1 MQSRLCIHRPSQLGY
16 CYHLSDLRIRPS
28 WRNQHQATYDLGACL
43 SLPSWPVPTTV
54 LSSILSYRRP
64 LRRSSALTIKS
75 GTTAPSSSSSLL
87 CCSASGRLATG
98 GRAQRLEAW
107 CRRPPVATADRR
119 CRSGATKYTERS
131 LTAAAQTDV
140 FRSASSAASF
150 GYHKIPSSRQPRGR
164 PTLTVVE
171 RSPPASS
178 TVVVVDILSVN
189 PKNKSLPVLDLVASL
204 EHSLEHV
211 DPHHS
216 NVIKHGISHILSH
229 YKFKP
234 QHNLTPFERSTLNQ
248 LRSNP
253 DLIITRADKG
263 NVVVLLDS
271 SKYKETVLAL
281 LSNSHLYKPLRS
293 DPTSRLRKD
302 LRSLL
307 DSFALET
314 QDAELSKIHK
324 HLRFSSNIRPPE
336 LYCLPKIH
344 KPDIPLRP
352 IVSSYNSIVSELCN
366 YLKTILRPL
375 TGHLP
380 SHVPNSTTF
389 CSEIRQLTLSPD
401 DYMVK
406 KLLHH
411 DTSLHRRTKLKPFH
425 IHKLVSFCMFPA
437 NYFHFQG
444 KYFSQTKGAPMG
456 SPLSPILADIFME
469 HLEKLA
475 FSTADPSIL
484 PSFFKRYVDDI
495 FAITK
500 KGTETS
506 FLHHLNSLFPNQ
518 ITFTM
523 EVESQSRLSFLDIL
537 ILKGSS
543 SLHTTVYRKP
553 THSDKYLHFNSHHPK
568 SAKIG
573 VISNLV
579 NRALSICEPQ
589 YLPALL
595 NYST

>member
-1 MQSRLCIHRPSQLGY
+1 FISSYPLSESQE
-16 CYHLSDLRIRPS
+16 
-28 WRNQHQATYDLGACL
+28 Q
-43 SLPSWPVPTTV
+43 V
-54 LSSILSYRRP
+54 LSKGLNFV
-64 LRRSSALTIKS
+64 
-75 GTTAPSSSSSLL
+75 PS
-87 CCSASGRLATG
+87 
-98 GRAQRLEAW
+98 
-107 CRRPPVATADRR
+107 
-119 CRSGATKYTERS
+119 
-131 LTAAAQTDV
+131 
-140 FRSASSAASF
+140 
-150 GYHKIPSSRQPRGR
+150 PR
-164 PTLTVVE
+164 
-171 RSPPASS
+171 
-178 TVVVVDILSVN
+178 
-189 PKNKSLPVLDLVASL
+189 SLPVLDLVASL

-314 QDAELSKIHK
+314 QDAELSKIHNP
-324 HLRFSSNIRPPE
+324 LRFSSNIRPPE

-352 IVSSYNSIVSELCN
+352 IVSSYNSMVSELCN
-366 YLKTILRPL
+366 YLKTIFRPL

-389 CSEIRQLTLSPD
+389 CSEIRQITLSPD
-401 DYMVK
+401 DY
-406 KLLHH
+406 
-411 DTSLHRRTKLKPFH
+411 
-425 IHKLVSFCMFPA
+425 LVS
-437 NYFHFQG
+437 YD
-444 KYFSQTKGAPMG
+444 TKGAPMG

-568 SAKIG
+568 SVKIG
-573 VISNLV
+573 IISNLV

-589 YLPALL
+589 YLPTELQHIENVLL
-595 NYST
+595 KNGYPRRLIRSVIQKRVHQPSQHNSRHQGLPTLVVPYIHGISERLMVLAKTLLHLQSCPLKDTQYSLTA